1 MAATLFRYTRC
12 AARFMSGTRK
22 TIDFV
27 PWMFPRRAT
36 RSASDFRPKAE
47 DCLTVW
53 SGSDTKSMDFVPWNE
68 MVPGMVLCTGHVA
81 VLRGP
86 AAEPEIL
93 LLRHNLESRWS
104 GSWDLPGGCGT
115 LFDGQGLEGLICAA
129 RRKASH
135 DCNRWQPL
143 MGVRSVVALPSSPH
157 SDSPPRVICI
167 AKTKENTPAP
177 LLAAK
182 FESAQWFHLNA
193 AIWTVETAF
202 VNPELRQKKD
212 ILLVLRELRGLMQI
226 PG

>member
-36 RSASDFRPKAE
+36 RPASDFRPGAE

-86 AAEPEIL
+86 AAVPEIL
-93 LLRHNLESRWS
+93 CSATIWSRA
-104 GSWDLPGGCGT
+104 GAAAGT
-115 LFDGQGLEGLICAA
+115 C
-129 RRKASH
+129 
-135 DCNRWQPL
+135 
-143 MGVRSVVALPSSPH
+143 
-157 SDSPPRVICI
+157 
-167 AKTKENTPAP
+167 
-177 LLAAK
+177 LAA
-182 FESAQWFHLNA
+182 A
-193 AIWTVETAF
+193 ALCLTARASKALF
-202 VNPELRQKKD
+202 VQ
-212 ILLVLRELRGLMQI
+212 
-226 PG
+226 PGEKPATTATDGNR